1 MYRSCGS
8 GVLYGLEDRNQT
20 VDKPLLEV
28 LIDSVALAHTA
39 GCQHVLASF
48 FTPRQRLD
56 PPEFL
61 VFHLRL
67 QMGSY
72 FFGF

>member
-1 MYRSCGS
+1 MYRSCRS
-8 GVLYGLEDRNQT
+8 GVLVGLGDRHQT
-20 VDKPLLEV
+20 VDKPFPEV

-39 GCQHVLASF
+39 GCQHVLASVC
-48 FTPRQRLD
+48 TPSQRLD

-67 QMGSY
+67 QWGSY